1 MGLLFGGKPE
11 EVPFRRK
18 ILRSLVY
25 AAMKAMTFAILAP
38 VFKGDTC
45 SALPSARAYLIV
57 FAVIQLA
64 TVPLL
69 LYTNAMRIQK
79 GFNPHMNCDVRADE
93 GGEVFNGH
101 KTVSNIDKLLG
112 LATLLVGCIWGLTL
126 WSIQARPC
134 VESSFGRKRRR
145 RDPST

>member
-18 ILRSLVY
+18 VLRSLVY
-25 AAMKAMTFAILAP
+25 AGLKVRASAQIARRASRVGAGLLKLICAQAGTFAILAP

-57 FAVIQLA
+57 FAAIQLA

-69 LYTNAMRIQK
+69 LYTNAMRINK

-112 LATLLVGCIWGLTL
+112 LATLC
-126 WSIQARPC
+126 A
-134 VESSFGRKRRR
+134 
-145 RDPST
+145 

>member
-69 LYTNAMRIQK
+69 LYTNAMRINK

-101 KTVSNIDKLLG
+101 KTVSNVDKLLG
-112 LATLLVGCIWGLTL
+112 LATLC
-126 WSIQARPC
+126 A
-134 VESSFGRKRRR
+134 
-145 RDPST
+145 